1 MIKIKGF
8 SSFASF
14 MKLACIV
21 ILLHSLVGCTDDRDY
36 YNEMQAKVDRLNNLI
51 LEKSSDVD
59 YQSTDFNERHVFQ
72 LSNWNRSLEKKSD
85 YQIFLID
92 SKVMVLSYIDGY
104 YAFSPI
110 DNLALSINDYSYD
123 ILLYD
128 DVSQSFRLFSK
139 SMGAKSLTIIS
150 RSDS

>member
-1 MIKIKGF
+1 M
-8 SSFASF
+8 
-14 MKLACIV
+14 
-21 ILLHSLVGCTDDRDY
+21 
-36 YNEMQAKVDRLNNLI
+36 
-51 LEKSSDVD
+51 D
-59 YQSTDFNERHVFQ
+59 YQSTDFNERQVFQ

-92 SKVMVLSYIDGY
+92 SEVMVLSYIDGY

-110 DNLALSINDYSYD
+110 GNLALSINDYLYD

-150 RSDS
+150 RSDSL